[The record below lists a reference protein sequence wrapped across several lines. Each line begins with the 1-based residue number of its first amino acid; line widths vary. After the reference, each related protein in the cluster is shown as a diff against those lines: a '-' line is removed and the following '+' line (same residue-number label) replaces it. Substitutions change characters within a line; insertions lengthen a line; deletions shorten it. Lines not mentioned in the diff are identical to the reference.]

1 MSAESDRTHWAIIGF
16 GINGNNAIPPALRS
30 IGAALQE
37 LSGAPVDLP
46 GLAAAAMAA
55 LERRYGKFLKEG
67 FGPVRKDYLGRFLFM
82 GKKVSVTDPSVR
94 QEGICRGIGE
104 DGSLTVELSG
114 GRTES
119 FFSGDVSLRK
129 V

>member
-1 MSAESDRTHWAIIGF
+1 
-16 GINGNNAIPPALRS
+16 
-30 IGAALQE
+30 
-37 LSGAPVDLP
+37 
-46 GLAAAAMAA
+46 
-55 LERRYGKFLKEG
+55 
-67 FGPVRKDYLGRFLFM
+67 
-82 GKKVSVTDPSVR
+82 VR